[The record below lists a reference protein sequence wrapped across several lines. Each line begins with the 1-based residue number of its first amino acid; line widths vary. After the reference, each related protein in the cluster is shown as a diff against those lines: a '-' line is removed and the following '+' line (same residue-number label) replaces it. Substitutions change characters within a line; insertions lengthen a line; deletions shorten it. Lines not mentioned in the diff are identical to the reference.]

1 MTSWKRDACS
11 SWAPAGSGKQFLT
24 RPCCLPLT
32 SPSKHSCTQTING
45 CGWCLMQKTK
55 DGQWRLVQCGSI
67 SLKDVERRYSV
78 IDTDLLAMTYGILK
92 CSYYLK
98 GCKFTVVSDHR
109 PLVALSKKG
118 WDQLTARHA
127 RLFEKIQGNRYEVQ
141 FLQGKY
147 MYLAAFLSRSPVHA
161 ARRVR
166 SPRRQHGASRRHW
179 QRQPAGLH

>member
-1 MTSWKRDACS
+1 MTSWKRDAGS

-55 DGQWRLVQCGSI
+55 DGQWRLVQCESI

-78 IDTDLLAMTYGILK
+78 IDTELLAMTYGILK
-92 CSYYLK
+92 CSFYLK

-109 PLVALSKKG
+109 PLVGLSKKG
-118 WDQLTARHA
+118 WDQLTARQA
-127 RLFEKIQGNRYEVQ
+127 RLFEKIQGFRYEVQ

-147 MYLAAFLSRSPVHA
+147 MYLLLKMTNAINHSSRPLLT
-161 ARRVR
+161 ARQMTTC
-166 SPRRQHGASRRHW
+166 SSAGTP
-179 QRQPAGLH
+179 PAGLH